1 MSDGLSWFKSSYSDS
16 EGSACLEVAYPWHKS
31 SYSSSGGGECL
42 EVAATSQAPH
52 TIHIRDSK
60 LGARSP
66 RFSVGAGAWS
76 AFLTLAACDEA

>member
-1 MSDGLSWFKSSYSDS
+1 MSTELMWFKSSYSSTGGGECLELAYAWRKSSYSDS
-16 EGSACLEVAYPWHKS
+16 EGSSA
-31 SYSSSGGGECL
+31 CL
-42 EVAATSQAPH
+42 EVAATPH

-66 RFSVGAGAWS
+66 RFSVGADAWS